1 MPRSHW
7 GDGFRHPQAEK
18 ALARLRMPAD
28 PEALVT
34 TGEWL
39 EQRSGPR
46 ASTIR
51 GYAAHVRL
59 YLRPCLGHIL
69 LADLTAQH
77 VQAMFTAIARQHEA
91 AGQPVAAS
99 RVAEW
104 QRTGIRPPVAVWTP
118 AQTARFLD
126 AIRGHRLY
134 AAYHLIALRGLRRG
148 EAAGLRWCD
157 IDLDGDRD
165 HHLPAAAVRR
175 PPGAMPA
182 EDRRQRAGR
191 RAGPHHR
198 HGAARPPG
206 RPGGRARRAGR
217 GL

>member
-1 MPRSHW
+1 MLRSQR

-18 ALARLRMPAD
+18 ARARLRMPAD

-34 TGEWL
+34 TGERLDRWL

-77 VQAMFTAIARQHEA
+77 VHGMFTAIARQREA
-91 AGQPVAAS
+91 AGQPVA
-99 RVAEW
+99 
-104 QRTGIRPPVAVWTP
+104 VWTS
-118 AQTARFLD
+118 AQTARFLN
-126 AIRGHRLY
+126 AIRGHQLY
-134 AAYHLIALRGLRRG
+134 GAYHLIALRGLRRC

-157 IDLDGDRD
+157 IDLGTATAII
-165 HHLPAAAVRR
+165 LSCSASRR
-175 PPGAMPA
+175 TSGPGNSASY
-182 EDRRQRAGR
+182 QVSKT
-191 RAGPHHR
+191 
-198 HGAARPPG
+198 
-206 RPGGRARRAGR
+206 
-217 GL
+217 